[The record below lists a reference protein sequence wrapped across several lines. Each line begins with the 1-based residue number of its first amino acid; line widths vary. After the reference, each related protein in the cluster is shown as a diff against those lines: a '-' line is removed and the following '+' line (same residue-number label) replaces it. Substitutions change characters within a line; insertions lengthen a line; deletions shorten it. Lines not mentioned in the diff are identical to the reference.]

1 MIHTLHAVLRA
12 IAATAEPLPKPSGS
26 LSPEVHKSTCLQPQ
40 ACVFQFFLD
49 LLGGGIR
56 RFPCSQ
62 PACAQGPRLL
72 PTSCVLVLRT
82 RIERTQPAASGRA
95 QGTQSLLRLSAAFPR
110 PDRHS
115 NPGNQ
120 SSQLKLRLQFSAD
133 TR

>member
-12 IAATAEPLPKPSGS
+12 IAATAEPLPKPSDS
-26 LSPEVHKSTCLQPQ
+26 LSPEIHKSTTCLQPQ

-82 RIERTQPAASGRA
+82 RIEGHSLPRLDELRVRSLCQGSRLLSPVLTGTATQVTKAPS
-95 QGTQSLLRLSAAFPR
+95 
-110 PDRHS
+110 
-115 NPGNQ
+115 
-120 SSQLKLRLQFSAD
+120 
-133 TR
+133 